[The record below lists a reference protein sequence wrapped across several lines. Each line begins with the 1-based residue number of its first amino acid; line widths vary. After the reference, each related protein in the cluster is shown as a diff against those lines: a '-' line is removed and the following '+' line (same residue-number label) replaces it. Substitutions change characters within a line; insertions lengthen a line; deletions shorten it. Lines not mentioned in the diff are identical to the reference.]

1 MNRYFLLLCV
11 LVFAGCSMQPSEVDS
26 NDAVELTVATFNVSM
41 EAQNYASEN
50 EKGTLGPQVLMAQL
64 ASGENPQ
71 IKNIAEIIQRT
82 RPDIILLNEFDF
94 IENPKD
100 GVQAFINNYLKQPQ
114 QGRAPI
120 DYPYYFYGQVNTGL
134 PTQFDLDN
142 DGQAQGYGADAQGF
156 GLYLGQYGMV
166 LLSRY
171 PLLRQQIR
179 TFQRFLWSDMPNALA
194 PVDPTTQEPF
204 FSADEWQS
212 LRLSSKSHWDVPVNV
227 NGRVIHVLASH
238 PTPPVFDG
246 DEDRNGRRNHDE
258 IRFWQDYITPGKG
271 SYIYDDHGVYGGA
284 NNDAPFVILGDQN
297 ASPDRPG
304 NTPSAI
310 QQLLASP
317 YVNSTYTPASEGGKL
332 SWPDKDYGLHY
343 TANWGARADYV
354 LPCADFTIEEGG
366 VFWPP
371 KDDPLYRL
379 VADRTRSSDHRLVW
393 VKIAL
398 K

>member
-194 PVDPTTQEPF
+194 P
-204 FSADEWQS
+204 
-212 LRLSSKSHWDVPVNV
+212 
-227 NGRVIHVLASH
+227 G
-238 PTPPVFDG
+238 
-246 DEDRNGRRNHDE
+246 
-258 IRFWQDYITPGKG
+258 G
-271 SYIYDDHGVYGGA
+271 SYD
-284 NNDAPFVILGDQN
+284 
-297 ASPDRPG
+297 S
-304 NTPSAI
+304 
-310 QQLLASP
+310 
-317 YVNSTYTPASEGGKL
+317 
-332 SWPDKDYGLHY
+332 
-343 TANWGARADYV
+343 RA
-354 LPCADFTIEEGG
+354 LF
-366 VFWPP
+366 
-371 KDDPLYRL
+371 
-379 VADRTRSSDHRLVW
+379 
-393 VKIAL
+393 
-398 K
+398 